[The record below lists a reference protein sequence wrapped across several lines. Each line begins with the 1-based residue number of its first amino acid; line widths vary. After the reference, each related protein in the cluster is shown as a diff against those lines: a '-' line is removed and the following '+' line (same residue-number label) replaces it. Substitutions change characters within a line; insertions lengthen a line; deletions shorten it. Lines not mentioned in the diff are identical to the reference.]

1 MRPLCFV
8 AMATG
13 DGARHDQIRTSASKM
28 AEFWFFDGSIIFGEV
43 DMALSSVLI
52 QDSYFLEQFAQK
64 I

>member
-1 MRPLCFV
+1 
-8 AMATG
+8 MATG

-64 I
+64 F